1 MEPEI
6 RLRIPGGS
14 SKQLKSI
21 YSDVPDISISNAQN
35 LVLKNEKV
43 KFNFNPENELKRTPP
58 LESVP
63 KNLPQKNMHPIFRT
77 ELPDTTMLEN
87 KLGFLGET
95 GGANTY
101 KSEIPIVDWNEN
113 YNLHGKNRN
122 QNPSNS
128 GKMISKMQE

>member
-1 MEPEI
+1 M
-6 RLRIPGGS
+6 
-14 SKQLKSI
+14 
-21 YSDVPDISISNAQN
+21 
-35 LVLKNEKV
+35 LKNEKV
-43 KFNFNPENELKRTPP
+43 KFHFDPENELKRTPP

-63 KNLPQKNMHPIFRT
+63 KNPPQKNLHPIFRT

-122 QNPSNS
+122 LNPTNS
-128 GKMISKMQE
+128 RKMISKMQE